1 MSVVIVNG
9 TDIPTFLF
17 TFCFTIS
24 PLFLFVCIF
33 LNLYFIPN
41 YRLCVCIKVKH
52 RGRGGSS

>member
-33 LNLYFIPN
+33 IFFICILYLTID
-41 YRLCVCIKVKH
+41 YVCA
-52 RGRGGSS
+52 